1 MIARA
6 GGVPPDTIR
15 ILTKEV
21 DDKPVFY
28 AIEDYNDCDIV
39 VGFEHFP
46 TFFEVKEEVKEMFI
60 ISLDLEWDEDSI

>member
-21 DDKPVFY
+21 DDRPVFY
-28 AIEDYNDCDIV
+28 AMENYNDCDIV
-39 VGFEHFP
+39 IGFEHFP
-46 TFFEVKEEVKEMFI
+46 TFQEVSEEVKEMLI
-60 ISLDLEWDEDSI
+60 ISLDQDLEEAI